1 MKLSPWYVFGHIL
14 PHMDKIIPIS
24 DLQTKAKQYVEQ
36 VKETDQPV
44 VITQR
49 GRAAAVLMS
58 VESYE
63 GFLATRD
70 ETRDPDWERRLR
82 RARNEAKQGKG
93 LSHDVYLKRR
103 ARR

>member
-1 MKLSPWYVFGHIL
+1 
-14 PHMDKIIPIS
+14 MDKVIPIS
-24 DLQTKAKQYVEQ
+24 DLQSKAKKYVDQ

-49 GRAAAVLMS
+49 GRAAAVL
-58 VESYE
+58 VSYDAFE

-70 ETRDPDWERRLR
+70 EMSYPDWQQRLR
-82 RARNEAKQGKG
+82 RARKESGAGKR
-93 LSHDVYLKRR
+93 LTLDAYVKRR

>member
-1 MKLSPWYVFGHIL
+1 
-14 PHMDKIIPIS
+14 MDKVIPIS
-24 DLQTKAKQYVEQ
+24 DLQTKAKKYVDQ

-49 GRAAAVLMS
+49 GRAAAVLVS
-58 VESYE
+58 YEAYE

-70 ETRDPDWERRLR
+70 EMGYPDWEERLERAQRESRR
-82 RARNEAKQGKG
+82 GKHMT
-93 LSHDVYLKRR
+93 LDAYVKRR